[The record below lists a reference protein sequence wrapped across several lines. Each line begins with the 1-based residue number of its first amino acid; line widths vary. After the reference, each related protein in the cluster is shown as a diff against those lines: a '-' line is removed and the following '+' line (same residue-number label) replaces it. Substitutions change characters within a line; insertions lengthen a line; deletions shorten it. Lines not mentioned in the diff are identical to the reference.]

1 MTTDPTALSRRAFL
15 GLTASGLA
23 VAGLGACSLQQAASP
38 DESKDP
44 AAGAGWAGQLLDPPM
59 TKPDVTFTTMDG
71 EEFPF
76 VERTAGTF
84 SMLFFGYT
92 NCPDVCPVFLRTI
105 SRSIQAIGSG
115 PGSDV
120 QVYFVGVDVARD
132 TPEQLKTYL
141 GRIDPS
147 FIGLTG
153 SEDVIA
159 AANAHLKMPP
169 ITIEDDVD
177 GDGVYEVGHGKQA
190 WPFTRDD
197 VAHRMYPSDEVRQ
210 QQWVR
215 DLPKLSKGEYR

>member
-92 NCPDVCPVFLRTI
+92 NCPDVCPVFLSTI
-105 SRSIQAIGSG
+105 SRSIEAIGSG
-115 PGSDV
+115 PGATCRCTSWASTSPETRPSSS
-120 QVYFVGVDVARD
+120 GPTWGAS
-132 TPEQLKTYL
+132 TP
-141 GRIDPS
+141 RS
-147 FIGLTG
+147 SG
-153 SEDVIA
+153 SPA
-159 AANAHLKMPP
+159 PRTSSP
-169 ITIEDDVD
+169 
-177 GDGVYEVGHGKQA
+177 
-190 WPFTRDD
+190 R
-197 VAHRMYPSDEVRQ
+197 
-210 QQWVR
+210 
-215 DLPKLSKGEYR
+215 